1 MSPLKIQLD
10 YAAESPLPLDVGSS
24 RLLANCHGPPALSPA
39 EATTALAEAL
49 STPLSGPPLAR
60 HVVPGDRVVIAVP
73 EWLPGGNPTLEL
85 LFQEVSS
92 HLTSGGVDPDDISLL
107 VAPSLSLLGDEGG
120 HSGPPNLPASLADR
134 TTRFC
139 PDQAEETAY
148 LLGDAHGEP
157 LHLARQLVDAD
168 VVIAVEPFGYDAAL
182 GGRSP
187 EGSLWPSFARPDRRL
202 ALARGLLANRLP
214 TLRAWRALAGEV
226 TSQLGLLA
234 SLRLTAGRGDS
245 LGGLCFGFPADSRKR
260 ARQLAGG
267 WRPAPTERAAVT
279 VAGVA
284 SPHCSLA
291 TITRAVAAA
300 ARVTR
305 PDGTIC
311 LATDLAAVPDGFFTN
326 WRRGEPLQMV
336 VGDAAGADDPAMLAE
351 ALQTLVFARAL
362 ADRRLVL
369 LANLDEETVENLDIG
384 HADSPDAVNR
394 LVRQADSLAVL
405 HEADRLCPSR

>member
-1 MSPLKIQLD
+1 MVPLKIQLD
-10 YAAESPLPLDVGSS
+10 YATESPLPLDVDSS
-24 RLLANCHGPPALSPA
+24 RLLANWQGPPALSSA
-39 EATTALAEAL
+39 EATAALAEAL
-49 STPLSGPPLAR
+49 SHPLSGPPLAR
-60 HVVPGDRVVIAVP
+60 HVVPGDRVVVAVP
-73 EWLPGGNPTLEL
+73 ERLPGGNPTLEL
-85 LFQEVSS
+85 LFQEVCSN
-92 HLTSGGVDPDDISLL
+92 LTSGGVDPDDISLL
-107 VAPSLSLLGDEGG
+107 VAPSLSLLGDEEG
-120 HSGPPNLPASLADR
+120 HSGPPNLPASLADQ

-148 LLGDAHGEP
+148 LLADAHGEP

-187 EGSLWPSFARPDRRL
+187 EGSLWPGFARTDRRL
-202 ALARGLLANRLP
+202 ALAQGLLAERLP
-214 TLRAWRALAGEV
+214 TLRTWRTLENEV
-226 TSQLGLLA
+226 TGQLGLLA

-245 LGGLCFGFPADSRKR
+245 LGGLCFGFPADSLKQSRK
-260 ARQLAGG
+260 LASG

-284 SPHCSLA
+284 SPRCSLA
-291 TITRAVAAA
+291 TLTRAVAAA

-311 LATDLAAVPDGFFTN
+311 LATDLAGVPEGLFTG
-326 WRRGEPLQMV
+326 WRRGEPLQRV

-351 ALQTLVFARAL
+351 ALQTLVFARVL

-369 LANLDEETVENLDIG
+369 LSNLDEETVEDLDIG

-394 LVRQADSLAVL
+394 LIRQADSLAVL
-405 HEADRLCPSR
+405 HEADRLCPRR